1 MVELNEVS
9 VVRGGN
15 RLLDRISLRIP
26 EGRHTAILGPNGA
39 GKTSLLRLLTRQY
52 YPSVEMS
59 GATGQVRLLGRDEW
73 HVSELRQRMGVVS
86 STLDQ
91 HYSDG
96 RTGRMLVEEAV
107 ASGITA
113 TELAEFGVK
122 LTDDVL
128 AKVDRSLEQV
138 GATHL
143 KGRRTETLSTGERR
157 RVLIARALVH
167 QPAVLLLDEPTT
179 GLDVAARHRFVDWLQ
194 QLTELP
200 KTTVILVTHH
210 VEEVVSGFGHVVL
223 LDRGA
228 VVFDGPR
235 CGGMTDARLSALF
248 DVPLR
253 LVQRADGGLQATVAA
268 DGTPGPV

>member
-1 MVELNEVS
+1 MVELNDVS

-15 RLLDRISLRIP
+15 RLLDRISLKIP

-59 GATGQVRLLGRDEW
+59 GATGQVRLLGQDDW
-73 HVSELRQRMGVVS
+73 HVADLRQRMGVVS

-91 HYSDG
+91 HYSEG
-96 RTGRMLVEEAV
+96 RTGRMSVEEAV

-113 TELAEFGVK
+113 TELAEFGVR
-122 LTDDVL
+122 LTEDVL

-138 GATHL
+138 GAMHL

-167 QPAVLLLDEPTT
+167 RPAVLLLDEPTT
-179 GLDVAARHRFVDWLQ
+179 GLDLASRHRFVDWLQ
-194 QLTELP
+194 YLTELP
-200 KTTVILVTHH
+200 GTTVILVTHH
-210 VEEVVSGFGHVVL
+210 IEEVVPGFGHVVL

-228 VVFDGPR
+228 IVFDGPR
-235 CGGMTDARLSALF
+235 SDGMTAARLSALV

-253 LVQRADGGLQATVAA
+253 LVQRSDGALQASVAT
-268 DGTPGPV
+268 DGASDPD